1 MSGRDLFQFY
11 CATCHGR
18 DGKGS
23 GPVASALRVPP
34 PDLTTITKRHG
45 GTFPKANVEEIL
57 TGVKAPL
64 PASHGSTDMPVWGP
78 IFKALDPHD
87 TTNKVRIA
95 NLVDYVA
102 SMQQK

>member
-1 MSGRDLFQFY
+1 MAATGRAAVLSPRR
-11 CATCHGR
+11 CAFR
-18 DGKGS
+18 RPIS
-23 GPVASALRVPP
+23 PP
-34 PDLTTITKRHG
+34 SRNDTA
-45 GTFPKANVEEIL
+45 TFPKANVEEIL